1 MSDRPPSDYLPFPGE
16 HGVYPEHDPVSP
28 PLLSLDPAFLRQP
41 LLEYNISNDISIPPP
56 PPPPPRVAVGKVR
69 AGSKP
74 RSCKYLLG
82 QSLII
87 RLRREYPLTFKWL
100 EQIHRSDSSTED
112 KSQELQQLLREL
124 CKTLEE
130 RELWQPSLGFLRH
143 DISDPDIFRS
153 PTPAVLGELLFLL
166 IANQVFLMRGESP
179 VCVICGRLKEHGKTN
194 PTEGDPGC
202 HIFAECWLR
211 AYKIIHG
218 LPDASFIWDCIREEQ
233 VNIGLRKPPVAY
245 KLACQECEMKGAQ
258 SELPLRNLYSFICR
272 NKHNRID
279 VRHSEVW
286 GYVYIVATVL
296 LRGFLVNIDI
306 LEQIYSSK
314 DCEGLLR
321 SCFQLVG
328 YIRSN
333 TQPLPEIH
341 QFLAPHE
348 PDSASHLLNS
358 QLRGLHYTH
367 MVNEEGG
374 LFLLSHFDI
383 FYWVMPLNETGIDML
398 KSENGIPLEPD
409 ESIILACTSDRTVP
423 HFLRRHIRT
432 LAFELEAYRSEF
444 PPDYHMDS
452 IRMFVQHPRVRLP
465 QVFIDI
471 SCEAKQKTLSTAVC
485 IEVIPF
491 TRDLAYARRTDKN
504 WSQVDPERELGLLQ
518 PGEASRD
525 ELQERCTVLKGM
537 ARGLQ
542 SEIQKTRLST
552 KKQIKATTKQVE
564 KEIEKIW
571 NSMRE
576 VKARFRALEEQVCTL
591 QIELEE
597 RLSKLDERIS
607 IAEKHVAELKKFS
620 IIAWSKQN
628 ASKT

>member
-341 QFLAPHE
+341 QFLAPQE

-367 MVNEEGG
+367 MVNEKGG

-465 QVFIDI
+465 QVFIDK
-471 SCEAKQKTLSTAVC
+471 SCKAKQKSFFTA
-485 IEVIPF
+485 IDLIPF
-491 TRDLAYARRTDKN
+491 TRDLAYARN
-504 WSQVDPERELGLLQ
+504 WSEVEPERELGLLQ
-518 PGEASRD
+518 PGEVSRD

-552 KKQIKATTKQVE
+552 KKQIKATMKQVE
-564 KEIEKIW
+564 KEIKKIQ

-576 VKARFRALEEQVCTL
+576 FKARFRALEEQVCTL